1 MRAFDECDKIADST
15 GDSAPHPSEDPM
27 IDATQIRKGMIIIMD
42 GTLYRVMEMQL
53 ITPGRW
59 KAMVQTKLRNIQVG
73 SQTEHRF
80 RSEERLEQARL
91 DEMEMEFLY
100 EQGGDYV
107 FMNLENYEQVT
118 LSAEAIG
125 DAVKYLKPNTVIVVE
140 MFDGKPV
147 GVNLPHTMDLKV
159 VSTEPRLQG
168 ATKTALYK
176 PAVLETG
183 AVVQVPE
190 FIKEGDV
197 IRVDTWDDK
206 YLERAKSK

>member
-1 MRAFDECDKIADST
+1 
-15 GDSAPHPSEDPM
+15 M

-42 GTLYRVMEMQL
+42 GTLWRVMEMQL

-59 KAMVQTKLRNIQVG
+59 KAMVQTKLRNILNG

-100 EQGGDYV
+100 EQGGDYF

-118 LSAEAIG
+118 LTAEAMG
-125 DAVKYLKPNTVIVVE
+125 DSVKYLKPNTVIVVE
-140 MFDGKPV
+140 MHEGKPV
-147 GVNLPHTMDLKV
+147 GINLPNSMDLKV

-168 ATKTALYK
+168 ATKTSLYK
-176 PAVLETG
+176 PAVIETG
-183 AVVQVPE
+183 ATVQVPE

-197 IRVDTWDDK
+197 VRIDTQDDK
-206 YLERAKSK
+206 YLSRA

>member
-1 MRAFDECDKIADST
+1 
-15 GDSAPHPSEDPM
+15 M
-27 IDATQIRKGMIIIMD
+27 IDATHIRKGMIIVMD

-73 SQTEHRF
+73 SQIEHRF
-80 RSEERLEQARL
+80 RSEERLEQAHL
-91 DEMEMEFLY
+91 DEVEMEFLY
-100 EQGGDYV
+100 QQDDDYF

-118 LSAEAIG
+118 LTAEAIG
-125 DAVKYLKPNTVIVVE
+125 DSVKYLKPNTVIEIE

-147 GVNLPHTMDLKV
+147 GVNLPKSMDLKV
-159 VSTEPRLQG
+159 ASTEPRLQG

-197 IRVDTWDDK
+197 IRVDTRDDT
-206 YLERAKSK
+206 YLERAKAK

>member
-1 MRAFDECDKIADST
+1 
-15 GDSAPHPSEDPM
+15 M

-42 GTLYRVMEMQL
+42 NTLWRVMEMQL

-59 KAMVQTKLRNIQVG
+59 KAMVQTKLRNILNG

-91 DEMEMEFLY
+91 DELEMEFLY
-100 EQGGDYV
+100 EQGGEYV
-107 FMNLENYEQVT
+107 FMNTENYEQVS
-118 LSAEAIG
+118 LNAEAIG
-125 DAVKYLKPNTVIVVE
+125 EAVKYLKANTVIEIE
-140 MFDGKPV
+140 MYEGKPV
-147 GVNLPHTMDLKV
+147 GVNLPRTMDFKV

-176 PAVLETG
+176 PAVIETG
-183 AVVQVPE
+183 ATVQVPE

-197 IRVDTWDDK
+197 VRIDTVDDK
-206 YLERAKSK
+206 YLGRA

>member
-1 MRAFDECDKIADST
+1 
-15 GDSAPHPSEDPM
+15 M
-27 IDATQIRKGMIIIMD
+27 IDATNIRKGMIIIMD

-59 KAMVQTKLRNIQVG
+59 KAMVQTKLRNILVG
-73 SQTEHRF
+73 SQMEHRF

-91 DEMEMEFLY
+91 DELEMEFLY
-100 EQGGDYV
+100 EQSGDYF

-118 LSAEAIG
+118 MHAEAIG
-125 DAVKYLKPNTVIVVE
+125 DAVKYLKPNTVIEVE
-140 MFDGKPV
+140 MYDGKAV

-183 AVVQVPE
+183 AIVQVPE

-197 IRVDTWDDK
+197 IRVDTREDK
-206 YLERAKSK
+206 YIERAKK

>member
-1 MRAFDECDKIADST
+1 
-15 GDSAPHPSEDPM
+15 M

-42 GTLYRVMEMQL
+42 GALWRVMEMQL

-59 KAMVQTKLRNIQVG
+59 KAMVQTKLRNIQNG

-91 DEMEMEFLY
+91 DEVEMEFLY

-118 LSAEAIG
+118 LTAEAIG
-125 DAVKYLKPNTVIVVE
+125 DAVKYLKANTVIEVE
-140 MFDGKPV
+140 TFEGKPV
-147 GVNLPHTMDLKV
+147 GVNLPNTMEFKV

-176 PAVLETG
+176 PAVTETG

-197 IRVDTWDDK
+197 IRVDTREDK
-206 YLERAKSK
+206 YLGRS

>member
-1 MRAFDECDKIADST
+1 
-15 GDSAPHPSEDPM
+15 M

-59 KAMVQTKLRNIQVG
+59 KAMVQTKLRNIENG

-80 RSEERLEQARL
+80 RSEERLEQAYL
-91 DEMEMEFLY
+91 EDVEAEFLY
-100 EQGGDYV
+100 EQGGDFV
-107 FMNLENYEQVT
+107 FMNLQNFEQFT
-118 LSAEAIG
+118 LSADTIG
-125 DAVKYLKPNTVIVVE
+125 DGVKYLLANTVIKVQMFQGRAVGVELPNTVDLRVV
-140 MFDGKPV
+140 K
-147 GVNLPHTMDLKV
+147 
-159 VSTEPRLQG
+159 TEPRVKG
-168 ATKTALYK
+168 ATQTSMSK

-197 IRVDTWDDK
+197 VRVDTRDDK
-206 YLERAKSK
+206 YLERAKTK

>member
-1 MRAFDECDKIADST
+1 
-15 GDSAPHPSEDPM
+15 M

-42 GTLYRVMEMQL
+42 NTLWRVMEMQL

-59 KAMVQTKLRNIQVG
+59 KAMVQTKLRNILNG

-91 DEMEMEFLY
+91 DELEMEFLY
-100 EQGGDYV
+100 EQGGEYV
-107 FMNLENYEQVT
+107 FMNTENYEQVS
-118 LSAEAIG
+118 LNAEAIG
-125 DAVKYLKPNTVIVVE
+125 EAVKYLKANTVIEIE
-140 MFDGKPV
+140 MYEGKPV
-147 GVNLPHTMDLKV
+147 GVNLPRTMDLKV

-176 PAVLETG
+176 PAVIETG
-183 AVVQVPE
+183 ATVQVPE

-197 IRVDTWDDK
+197 VRIDTLDDK
-206 YLERAKSK
+206 YLGRA

>member
-1 MRAFDECDKIADST
+1 
-15 GDSAPHPSEDPM
+15 M

-59 KAMVQTKLRNIQVG
+59 KAMVQTKLRNLQIG

-80 RSEERLEQARL
+80 RSEERLEQAHL
-91 DEMEMEFLY
+91 EEVEMEFLY
-100 EQGGDYV
+100 REGAEYH
-107 FMNLENYEQVT
+107 FMNLTNYEQSSMT
-118 LSAEAIG
+118 AETIG
-125 DAVKYLKPNTVIVVE
+125 SGVQYLMPNMVIEVQ

-147 GVNLPHTMDLKV
+147 GIDLPNSVELKV
-159 VSTEPRLQG
+159 TSTEPRLKG
-168 ATKTALYK
+168 ATQTSLYK
-176 PAVLETG
+176 PATVETG

-197 IRVDTWDDK
+197 IRVDTRDDK
-206 YLERAKSK
+206 YLERVKTK

>member
-1 MRAFDECDKIADST
+1 
-15 GDSAPHPSEDPM
+15 M

-42 GTLYRVMEMQL
+42 GTLWRVMEMQL

-59 KAMVQTKLRNIQVG
+59 KAMVQTKLRNLQTG

-91 DEMEMEFLY
+91 DEVEMEYLY
-100 EQGGDYV
+100 EQDGDYV
-107 FMNLENYEQVT
+107 FMNLENYEQ
-118 LSAEAIG
+118 LPLAAEAIG
-125 DAVKYLKPNTVIVVE
+125 GAVKYLKPNTVIEIE
-140 MFDGKPV
+140 MFEGKPV

-159 VSTEPRLQG
+159 ASTEPRLQG
-168 ATKTALYK
+168 ATKTSLYK

-190 FIKEGDV
+190 FIKDGDV
-197 IRVDTWDDK
+197 IRVDTWEDK
-206 YLERAKSK
+206 YLERAKK

>member
-1 MRAFDECDKIADST
+1 
-15 GDSAPHPSEDPM
+15 M

-73 SQTEHRF
+73 SQIEHRF
-80 RSEERLEQARL
+80 RSEERLEQAHF
-91 DEMEMEFLY
+91 DEVEMEFLY
-100 EQGGDYV
+100 EQGGEYV
-107 FMNLENYEQVT
+107 FMNLENYEQVS
-118 LSAEAIG
+118 LSAEAMG
-125 DAVKYLKPNTVIVVE
+125 DAVKYLKSNTVIEVE

-147 GVNLPHTMDLKV
+147 GINLPNSMDLKV
-159 VSTEPRLQG
+159 TSTEPRLQG
-168 ATKTALYK
+168 ATKTALTK

-190 FIKEGDV
+190 FIKEGDI
-197 IRVDTWDDK
+197 IRIDTRDDK
-206 YLERAKSK
+206 YLERVKTR

>member
-1 MRAFDECDKIADST
+1 
-15 GDSAPHPSEDPM
+15 M
-27 IDATQIRKGMIIIMD
+27 IDATQIRKGMIIVMD
-42 GTLYRVMEMQL
+42 GTLFRVMEMQL

-73 SQTEHRF
+73 SQIEHRF
-80 RSEERLEQARL
+80 RSEERLEQAHL
-91 DEMEMEFLY
+91 DEVEMEFLY
-100 EQGGDYV
+100 QQGDEYF

-118 LSAEAIG
+118 LTIEVIG
-125 DAVKYLKPNTVIVVE
+125 DSVKYLKPNTVIEVE
-140 MFDGKPV
+140 LFAGNPV
-147 GVNLPHTMDLKV
+147 GVNLPKSMDLKV

-168 ATKTALYK
+168 ATKTSLYK

-197 IRVDTWDDK
+197 IRVDTRDDT
-206 YLERAKSK
+206 YLERAKTK